1 MLIDEVAHTT
11 YEFVL
16 GRQGDWNSK
25 ILTQCHTSFGV
36 CKKKR
41 KEKIENLTCTNVF
54 GKLYTIPMVSK
65 EVQENRMESLERLES
80 RIPPEVDL
88 YSRRENH

>member
-1 MLIDEVAHTT
+1 MKLLTPPMNLFWVGKVIETPKFWHNVVA
-11 YEFVL
+11 
-16 GRQGDWNSK
+16 
-25 ILTQCHTSFGV
+25 HTSFGV

-65 EVQENRMESLERLES
+65 EVQENRMESLEGLES
-80 RIPPEVDL
+80 RIPLEVDL